1 MYAGDSSSGIK
12 VAEYGGNTH
21 GFGSRSVLGK
31 GWPKDLVK
39 VGQLCVMLHCTVLYC
54 IVLYCIVLYYIVLY
68 LGESLRTA
76 LKKFYHLNDEAKE

>member
-1 MYAGDSSSGIK
+1 MHVLYTIHVVRTVSLSECVCVCVCVCVQVVLYAGDSSSGAK

-39 VGQLCVMLHCTVLYC
+39 VGSPSMEWGCGL
-54 IVLYCIVLYYIVLY
+54 
-68 LGESLRTA
+68 
-76 LKKFYHLNDEAKE
+76 